1 MYKVKS
7 ADGGHAI
14 GCGYRT
20 SKKDQQDI
28 LGDLDQDISHLLTS
42 VIRKD
47 RCKLPMTIVLTD
59 QSFRIA
65 INAKNK
71 FEI

>member
-20 SKKDQQDI
+20 SKKDQQV
-28 LGDLDQDISHLLTS
+28 GDLDQDISHLLAS

-47 RCKLPMTIVLTD
+47 RCRLPMTITLTD